1 MKKPQENQKP
11 CQLWKECF
19 YNYRQQFH
27 QHQQNNQLPHSSN
40 HWTQKHERY
49 HLWHRYSVTE
59 TNRKAVEMMTSTFPP
74 GTHGSVAFLL
84 TAPLNQGNPDM
95 KHELCNII

>member
-1 MKKPQENQKP
+1 
-11 CQLWKECF
+11 
-19 YNYRQQFH
+19 
-27 QHQQNNQLPHSSN
+27 
-40 HWTQKHERY
+40 
-49 HLWHRYSVTE
+49 
-59 TNRKAVEMMTSTFPP
+59 MMTSTFPP